1 MNIGEGWAVGQGA
14 CEVER
19 KDVVVISSAG
29 ERCIIFDGTYC
40 EGFFL
45 NRGLCFGD
53 FLKKLVGSFPI
64 GDVFVDCGGQ
74 IFLEIGFEILEFFQ
88 EKIVDVNIGVLEL
101 VVCT

>member
-19 KDVVVISSAG
+19 KDVAVIAFTG
-29 ERCIIFDGTYC
+29 EGRISFGGTYY

-45 NRGLCFGD
+45 NRGLYFGD

-64 GDVFVDCGGQ
+64 VDVFVDCGGQ
-74 IFLEIGFEILEFFQ
+74 IFLEIGFEIFEFFQ
-88 EKIVDVNIGVLEL
+88 EKLVDVNIGVLEL
-101 VVCT
+101 IVCT